1 MGFLGWG
8 LFGALFAVSDEV
20 NTRKKI
26 KQEQASSTKRIAEFN
41 HYMDTLKTIQ
51 NKNYMALPDRDEI
64 LSYTFCIEVT
74 KTSSDQIFIR
84 WDCNIQYNSIAK
96 EFVIYK
102 NYKNQPPQKIATLA
116 VTYSANPCG
125 FIALIAA
132 NSSIRLF
139 VSKSISRFI
148 AF

>member
-20 NTRKKI
+20 NTRKKL
-26 KQEQASSTKRIAEFN
+26 KQKQASSTKRIAEFN
-41 HYMDTLKTIQ
+41 HYMDTLKAIQ

-96 EFVIYK
+96 EFVI
-102 NYKNQPPQKIATLA
+102 
-116 VTYSANPCG
+116 
-125 FIALIAA
+125 
-132 NSSIRLF
+132 
-139 VSKSISRFI
+139 
-148 AF
+148 